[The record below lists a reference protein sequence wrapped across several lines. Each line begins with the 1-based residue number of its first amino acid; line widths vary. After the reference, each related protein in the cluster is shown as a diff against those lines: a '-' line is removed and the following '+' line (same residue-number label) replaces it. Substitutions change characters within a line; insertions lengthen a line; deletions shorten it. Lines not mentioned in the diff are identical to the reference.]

1 MGLREE
7 GPAQGKEK
15 RQAGLPGLD
24 CFSNF
29 LSFFFFKLKLKPIE
43 FK

>member
-1 MGLREE
+1 MGPRKE

-15 RQAGLPGLD
+15 RQAGLPRLD
-24 CFSNF
+24 YFSIF